1 MEQKESTSGMLDL
14 MIQPAFTVKDG
25 IIDKVNDAA
34 RKYCLEAG
42 QSVSDILL
50 TGKTEYQEFGD
61 GCLYLALTIAGVPCG
76 ACVHRMD
83 GFDLFTVEQEADQ
96 AELQAMALAAQELRA
111 PLSGV
116 MTVADQ
122 LFPVKDE
129 AGDPKMDAQ
138 IARINR
144 GLYQMLRIVSNMSD
158 AYRYSQQ
165 TESKMQVTNITQVVE
180 EIISHSASL
189 LSHGGIQLHF
199 KNLEQAVFTLAD
211 REKLERAIH
220 NMISNAVKFAG
231 KGSTIEV
238 RFMRRGDMLFFSVQ
252 DSGSGMQPEIQ
263 GSAHSRFRRVPGLED
278 NRFGIG
284 LGMVMIRAAAST
296 HGGTVLIDHPDGC
309 STRITMSM
317 EIRQDVESVVRAGQL
332 QIDYAGERDHTLIE
346 LSDVLPNT
354 LYEASKVN

>member
-1 MEQKESTSGMLDL
+1 MEHKESTSGMLDL
-14 MIQPAFTVKDG
+14 MIQPAFTVRDG
-25 IIDKVNDAA
+25 VIESVNAA
-34 RKYCLEAG
+34 AQNYCLEAG
-42 QSVSDILL
+42 RPIGDLLL
-50 TGKTEYQEFGD
+50 TGKTEYLEFGD
-61 GCLYLALTIAGVPCG
+61 GCLYLTLTIAGVPCG
-76 ACVHRMD
+76 ASVHRME

-96 AELQAMALAAQELRA
+96 AELQAMALAAQELRI

-165 TESKMQVTNITQVVE
+165 TEPKMSVINLTEVAN
-180 EIISHSASL
+180 EIFSHSADL
-189 LSHGGIQLHF
+189 LCHGGTELHF
-199 KNLEQAVFTLAD
+199 KNLEQPIYTLANQ
-211 REKLERAIH
+211 EKLERAIH
-220 NMISNAVKFAG
+220 NMISNAVKFAE
-231 KGSTIEV
+231 KGSPIEAKLV
-238 RFMRRGDMLFFSVQ
+238 RKGNMLFLSIQ
-252 DSGSGMQPEIQ
+252 DNGNKMKSEIR
-263 GSAHSRFRRVPGLED
+263 GSAYSRFRRVPGLED

-309 STRITMSM
+309 GTRITMSM
-317 EIRQDVESVVRAGQL
+317 EIRQDVESVVRASQL